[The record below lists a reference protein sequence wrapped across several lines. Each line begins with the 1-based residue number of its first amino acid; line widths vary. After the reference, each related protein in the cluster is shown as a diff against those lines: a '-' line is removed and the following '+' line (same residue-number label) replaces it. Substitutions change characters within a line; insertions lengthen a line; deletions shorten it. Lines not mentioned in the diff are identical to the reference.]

1 MTHPDYTVL
10 LQYTDGALDGDALS
24 ELRAHLA
31 SCARCAAVV
40 RREQQIQNA
49 LMTMERSAPRDDFE
63 QRVMARIHA
72 SRNATLHERGWRK
85 RFVLSAVAMCATVGI
100 VLIASGP
107 GESARG
113 APSMLETFFHR
124 LSAMFGESNPLR
136 ADWGQI
142 LSFLRDDTFAVL
154 SIVIC
159 VFFLLAGLDRFVLQ
173 PMMRER
179 LKSRGHVATG
189 TRDQ

>member
-1 MTHPDYTVL
+1 MTHPDYAVL
-10 LQYTDGALDGDALS
+10 LQYTDGALDGDALT

-31 SCARCAAVV
+31 SCTRCAAVV
-40 RREQQIQNA
+40 RREQHIQNA

-63 QRVMARIHA
+63 QRVMARINA
-72 SRNATLHERGWRK
+72 SRNATLQEHGWRK
-85 RFVLSAVAMCATVGI
+85 RFVLSAVAVCTTVGI
-100 VLIASGP
+100 VLIAAGR
-107 GESARG
+107 GDSAQS
-113 APSMLETFFHR
+113 APSVFEKIFHR
-124 LSAMFGESNPLR
+124 LSVIIGDSNPLR

-154 SIVIC
+154 AVVIC
-159 VFFLLAGLDRFVLQ
+159 VFFLLAGVDRFVLQ
-173 PMMRER
+173 PLMRER